1 MFKLDSSRSLG
12 SLMRVSSILFVLL
25 LLAACGGSAD
35 STAPSA
41 SIVGVWDATAVNGAA
56 LPADVHGAYFTVVS
70 DQLTV
75 GNDGLYVEVQ
85 AWKNR
90 QPDGSFTATQTSTD
104 TGRWA
109 PSGSD
114 FSFRSDFESATGPP
128 SSATFS
134 GNSLSVSWTYNTG
147 TSYSTDSFQYKRH

>member
-1 MFKLDSSRSLG
+1 
-12 SLMRVSSILFVLL
+12 MRVSPILFVLL
-25 LLAACGGSAD
+25 LLTACGGSAD

-41 SIVGVWDATAVNGAA
+41 SIIGVWDLTAANGAA
-56 LPADVHGAYFTVVS
+56 LPADVQGATFTVVS

-75 GNDGLYVEVQ
+75 GNDGFYVEVLS
-85 AWKNR
+85 WKQR
-90 QPDGSFTATQTSTD
+90 QPDGSFTATQTGTD

-114 FSFRSDFESATGPP
+114 YSFRSDSESATAPP